1 MKEIRI
7 AIVDFAHNESCL
19 AERLLGFVSDR
30 YEFVLTEDDPDFVI
44 HSCFGRDV
52 LKFNGVRIFF
62 SAENCSPDFNVSDY
76 ALGMDR
82 MTFGNRFFRLPLY
95 RLYPHT
101 YPALFKPR
109 QADSGVRS
117 EFCTCVVSN
126 SEREKVFTG
135 LFQKLSAYRRVAS
148 GGLLFNNVGGRVPDK
163 VGFMRNGRFGLA
175 VENTMAPGY
184 ITEKITDVFAAG
196 AIPIYWGAP
205 DVALDFNPKAF
216 VNIADFQTLE
226 TAVQEIRVI
235 DQDETRYQAMLAEP
249 VFSDGVEPE
258 QLKAER
264 IAEFLCSIFD
274 QPREQA
280 YRRNRM
286 ARGRKYEKTLKT
298 AFFKPHVQVWRLF
311 RSWTRGLRGSRTFI
325 PPPLG
330 QR

>member
-1 MKEIRI
+1 MKKVRI
-7 AIVDFAHNESCL
+7 AIIDFAHDEGCL

-30 YEFVLTEDDPDFVI
+30 YEFVLTEDDPDFI
-44 HSCFGRDV
+44 LHSCFGRDV
-52 LKFNGVRIFF
+52 LKFDGVRIFF
-62 SAENCSPDFNVSDY
+62 SAENCSPDFNISDY
-76 ALGMDR
+76 ALGMER
-82 MTFGNRFFRLPLY
+82 LTFGDRFYRLPLY

-101 YPALFKPR
+101 YPALFKLR

-126 SEREKVFTG
+126 SEREKVFTE

-148 GGLLFNNVGGRVPDK
+148 GGGLFNNVGGRVPDK
-163 VGFMRNGRFGLA
+163 VEFMRSGRFGMA

-226 TAVQEIRVI
+226 EAVEEIRAI
-235 DQDETRYQAMLAEP
+235 DQDETRYRAMLAEP
-249 VFSDGVEPE
+249 AFIGDIEPE
-258 QLKAER
+258 SLRAER
-264 IAEFLCSIFD
+264 IADFLCSIFD
-274 QPREQA
+274 QPRDQA

-286 ARGRKYEKTLKT
+286 ARGRKYEKALKT
-298 AFFKPHVQVWRLF
+298 AFFKPHVQASRLF
-311 RSWTRGLRGSRTFI
+311 RSWSRARRGSRTFI
-325 PPPLG
+325 PPTLD